1 MKRLSL
7 ITALLLLTGTS
18 SFAEEVNDTN
28 ATVTIAAPVEH
39 IEAHSIELDEAKIS
53 ADKQWSFKLSAEGR
67 VRPKTNVNQFLTKFD
82 FGYTLTED
90 FSLFSAVWL
99 RNRQQAGYTTNT
111 NFVTAGDF
119 FVGVYYD
126 LHKYVNPY
134 VFYEMYL
141 DAEKGDW
148 NHHKSAWS
156 GFGAIGIGGTLYSE
170 GKHSLSYY
178 AEYYFA
184 LGTQEGGYAEDFK
197 NNFDQY
203 GSESALKYTYAVY
216 DKTSIYIQPVWYTY
230 ATKKLDEGVFE
241 ARFGIS
247 VAF

>member
-1 MKRLSL
+1 MKQLSL
-7 ITALLLLTGTS
+7 ITALLLLMSTS
-18 SFAEEVNDTN
+18 SFAEETN
-28 ATVTIAAPVEH
+28 ATATITTPVEH
-39 IEAHSIELDEAKIS
+39 IEAHSVELDEASVGAMK
-53 ADKQWSFKLSAEGR
+53 AWTFKLSAEGR
-67 VRPKTNVNQFLTKFD
+67 VRPKTDVNQFLTKLD

-90 FSLFSAVWL
+90 FSLFAAAWL

-111 NFVTAGDF
+111 NFATAGDF

-148 NHHKSAWS
+148 NNYKSVWS
-156 GFGAIGIGGTLYSE
+156 DFGAIGIGGTLYSE
-170 GKHSLSYY
+170 GKHSIGYY

-203 GSESALKYTYAVY
+203 GSEIALKYTYAVY

-230 ATKKLDEGVFE
+230 GTTKLDDGVFE

>member
-1 MKRLSL
+1 MKQLSL
-7 ITALLLLTGTS
+7 ITALLLLMSTS
-18 SFAEEVNDTN
+18 SFAEETN
-28 ATVTIAAPVEH
+28 ATATITTPVEH
-39 IEAHSIELDEAKIS
+39 IEAHSVELDEASVGAMK
-53 ADKQWSFKLSAEGR
+53 AWTFKLSAEGR
-67 VRPKTNVNQFLTKFD
+67 VRPKTDVNQFLTKLD

-90 FSLFSAVWL
+90 FSLFAAAWL

-111 NFVTAGDF
+111 NFATAGDF

-148 NHHKSAWS
+148 NNYKSVWS
-156 GFGAIGIGGTLYSE
+156 DFGAIGIGGTLYSE
-170 GKHSLSYY
+170 GKHSIGYY

-203 GSESALKYTYAVY
+203 GSEIALKYTYTVY

-230 ATKKLDEGVFE
+230 GTTKLDDGVFE